1 MPRLIA
7 AVIEKYEEVSSKERM
22 QAGATKMSRI
32 AKNSQIYTFRVNWC
46 PGSEGGKTSVVPQ
59 NLA

>member
-32 AKNSQIYTFRVNWC
+32 AKNSQIYTFRVKLVSW
-46 PGSEGGKTSVVPQ
+46 Q
-59 NLA
+59 